1 MAENTPT
8 LEGKEQVSQ
17 PAGEINVEAL
27 LGELNKMN
35 VTSAEDL
42 KGMATASKQAG
53 HLANL
58 LGEAKQEIQ
67 SLREQMKSV
76 QQPVQ
81 RVNLDNVQ
89 EGQTINLEDVIGK
102 TVRKELTA
110 LEQEKMDRQ
119 QKVQRAVSEAV
130 TAITSDE
137 DYPLVQKVWE
147 SKMTSD
153 TIFKIQTGQINPLK
167 LYQDTVRSYYKE
179 IAKQS
184 RDVILNLTGKGKV
197 AAPHM
202 EQGEQVPTN
211 LVSGDK
217 PMPPAIKR
225 LTELKT
231 QVNKGKILSDEEELE
246 MVGLTLSL
254 GGQPKK

>member
-1 MAENTPT
+1 MAENIPTP
-8 LEGKEQVSQ
+8 EGKEPSQ
-17 PAGEINVEAL
+17 PAGQIDVEAL
-27 LGELNKMN
+27 LGELKKVN
-35 VTSAEDL
+35 VSSVEEL
-42 KGMATASKQAG
+42 QGKLNASREAG

-58 LGEAKQEIQ
+58 VGDLRKEIAE
-67 SLREQMKSV
+67 LKGNV

-102 TVRKELTA
+102 TVRRELTA
-110 LEQEKMDRQ
+110 LEQDKMERQ

-137 DYPLVQKVWE
+137 DYPLVKEVWE
-147 SKMTSD
+147 QQMTPD
-153 TIFKIQTGQINPLK
+153 MIFKIQTGQVNPLK
-167 LYQDTVRSYYKE
+167 LYDQTVKRYLKTVTKKSLDA
-179 IAKQS
+179 INMLS
-184 RDVILNLTGKGKV
+184 GKGNV
-197 AAPHM
+197 AAPHV
-202 EQGEQVPTN
+202 EHGEQVPTN

-217 PMPPAIKR
+217 PVPSNVKR
-225 LTELKT
+225 LNELKT

-254 GGQPKK
+254 GGQPRK